1 MFTTYSK
8 TLFTCAWNGDVYF
21 LFKDEENPLPP
32 SDEAETEL
40 QHKYN
45 KYCQDLRVKVEG
57 QFTGYVTV
65 FWIWMKGS
73 EFAEQGIQMSDLFVY
88 LMYMYMDLISYL
100 SILFLLNIW
109 ERNLLTSTKNTL
121 SSNVCWFQDIFVFA
135 ELEDIQIEILK
146 VLLTHSDPVDVS
158 GLSISRLN
166 IDFYI
171 TCWITFGFFFC

>member
-8 TLFTCAWNGDVYF
+8 TLFTMPCAWNGDVYF

-32 SDEAETEL
+32 SDEAEREL

-57 QFTGYVTV
+57 QSCILNLDERD
-65 FWIWMKGS
+65 WICWSKNS
-73 EFAEQGIQMSDLFVY
+73 IFRSFCVSDVHVY
-88 LMYMYMDLISYL
+88 GCLTLNLISYL

-158 GLSISRLN
+158 E
-166 IDFYI
+166 
-171 TCWITFGFFFC
+171 